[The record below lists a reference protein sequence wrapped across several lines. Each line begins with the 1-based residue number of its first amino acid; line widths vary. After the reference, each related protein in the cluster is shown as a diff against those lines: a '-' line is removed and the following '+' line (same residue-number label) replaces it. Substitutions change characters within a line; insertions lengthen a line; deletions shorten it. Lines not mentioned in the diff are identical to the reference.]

1 MNRRMILVVAAAAGL
16 GLAGCG
22 QQQNPVAT
30 GAATG
35 TVLGAAAGQLVGG
48 DTESTAAG
56 ALAGMGA
63 GIATGAILEG
73 QQARQR
79 QCAVYRG
86 GVRVGTQPC

>member
-1 MNRRMILVVAAAAGL
+1 MNRRIILIVAAAAGL

-22 QQQNPVAT
+22 QQYQQNPVAT

-73 QQARQR
+73 QQQR

-86 GVRVGTQPC
+86 GVRVGTTPC